1 MIKPNYLL
9 KEKFF
14 EKIFSPYHFK
24 SKQKIIIVE
33 HCVTNTV
40 DFIKFLSNYYD
51 VYFIPKPNSLDK
63 DIMNIL
69 EDYVTF
75 LFINKEQL
83 KNKKELINLIDEYV
97 GKSKFYIIDIGGYFS
112 WNYKVINEYYSNQIL
127 SIIEDTENGLQ
138 KYEKEIKNLKEN
150 NLVQRVPICTVARSI
165 LKIEEDFL
173 VGNEV
178 AIKSEVFLSEFGTNL
193 IGKKVLVIG
202 FGKIGSS
209 LSQSLKHRGAIVYV
223 IDKQAVRQAFAISQG
238 YLYEDFDNLL
248 NNLDIIYIA
257 NGEKSIDMDYL
268 NRKCSGKLYIFSVT
282 SVDDTFK
289 NIEHFKNALE
299 IEGQVPYYSL
309 NTELEGSII
318 VANKGNAINFTYT
331 NSTLASFVQMTQG
344 EMLLLLNDKVKTITN
359 SGITELKKTD
369 QENIAKIWLEE
380 YIALDNTG
388 GKLE

>member
-1 MIKPNYLL
+1 M
-9 KEKFF
+9 
-14 EKIFSPYHFK
+14 
-24 SKQKIIIVE
+24 
-33 HCVTNTV
+33 
-40 DFIKFLSNYYD
+40 
-51 VYFIPKPNSLDK
+51 
-63 DIMNIL
+63 
-69 EDYVTF
+69 
-75 LFINKEQL
+75 
-83 KNKKELINLIDEYV
+83 
-97 GKSKFYIIDIGGYFS
+97 
-112 WNYKVINEYYSNQIL
+112 
-127 SIIEDTENGLQ
+127 
-138 KYEKEIKNLKEN
+138 
-150 NLVQRVPICTVARSI
+150 
-165 LKIEEDFL
+165 
-173 VGNEV
+173 
-178 AIKSEVFLSEFGTNL
+178 
-193 IGKKVLVIG
+193 
-202 FGKIGSS
+202 
-209 LSQSLKHRGAIVYV
+209 KHRGAIVYV